1 MSVLLDSARTQL
13 LVVDVQE
20 RLLPA
25 MAQGEDILAGCLR
38 LVQAAAILDVPVS
51 VSEQYPKGIGPSV
64 AALRERLPN
73 SARSFEKLSFSCMGD
88 PAIAERVRA
97 LADDGRDQVLIC
109 GIEAHVCVL
118 QTAIEAHEAGLPVYV
133 AADAV
138 GSRAPQSRELALA
151 RMARAGV
158 EIVTAEMAI
167 FEWQRVAGAG
177 HFKALMALVK

>member
-1 MSVLLDSARTQL
+1 MSALLDSARTQL

-25 MAQGEDILAGCLR
+25 MAEPQAVLAGCMR
-38 LVQAAAILDVPVS
+38 LVQAATILDLPIT
-51 VSEQYPKGIGPSV
+51 VSEQYPKGLGPSV
-64 AALRERLPN
+64 ESLRALWPPAARV
-73 SARSFEKLSFSCMGD
+73 FEKLSFSCMGD
-88 PAIAERVRA
+88 GALAERIRT
-97 LADDGRDQVLIC
+97 LADEGRDQIVVC

-118 QTAIEAHEAGLPVYV
+118 QTAIAAQEAGLVAFV

-138 GSRAPQSRELALA
+138 SSRAPVSKELALA

-158 EIVTAEMAI
+158 EVVTTEMAI

-177 HFKALMALVK
+177 HFKALSALVK

>member
-1 MSVLLDSARTQL
+1 MSALLDRARTQL

-25 MAQGEDILAGCLR
+25 MAQAEAALAGCAR
-38 LVQAAAILDVPVS
+38 LVQAATLLDLPIN
-51 VSEQYPKGIGPSV
+51 VSEQYPKGLGASV
-64 AALRERLPN
+64 ERLRALLPPA
-73 SARSFEKLSFSCMGD
+73 ARVFEKLAFSCMGD
-88 PAIAERVRA
+88 DALGQRMRGLAE
-97 LADDGRDQVLIC
+97 DGRDQILIC

-118 QTAIEAHEAGLPVYV
+118 QTAIAAQEAGLAVFV

-138 GSRAPQSRELALA
+138 SSRAPVSKELALA

-158 EIVTAEMAI
+158 EVVTTEMAI

-177 HFKALMALVK
+177 HFKALSALVK

>member
-1 MSVLLDSARTQL
+1 MSALLDSARTQL

-25 MAQGEDILAGCLR
+25 MAQADLALAHCAR
-38 LVQAAAILDVPVS
+38 LAQAAAILDIPIT
-51 VSEQYPKGIGPSV
+51 VSEQYPKGMGRTV
-64 AALRERLPN
+64 DALRVHLPQG
-73 SARSFEKLSFSCMGD
+73 APVFEKLSFSCLAD
-88 PAIAERVRA
+88 AALAERLRG
-97 LADDGRDQVLIC
+97 LADDGRDQILLC
-109 GIEAHVCVL
+109 GLEAHVCVL
-118 QTAIEAHEAGLPVYV
+118 QTAIEAQEAGLSAFV

-138 GSRAPQSRELALA
+138 SSRAPDSKTLALA

-158 EIVTAEMAI
+158 EIVTSEMAI